1 MNTTSELQSWLPY
14 VIKIRFVIVT
24 FVFAIEFSIRAVVPD
39 PSRPDSIRALGLLV
53 VLWLILNLFF
63 MIYNQI
69 SREYELQAYLQ
80 IISDIAM
87 VTAIVHV
94 TGDIDSNY
102 ISLYLVAII
111 LASMLLPRAKIFL
124 VAAMSFVVMGFLLE
138 LAYLPV
144 LFPQMTRGYPFLR
157 ILATSSMGGEDMT
170 DIQARA
176 FLNSLQVKIFVNFFA
191 FFAVAYLA
199 SYLAESR
206 RKAGEELRDKSGQ
219 VASLQAINELIIQ
232 SMRDG
237 LITTDL
243 QGQIRDVNPTGG
255 AILGLRPS
263 EMGGRLITQIF
274 PNLAA
279 ADPGESSDPNLRRE
293 ITYHH
298 PRGDGRTL
306 AIASSPLVL
315 PEAGTLGYVY
325 SLQDLTEEKKR
336 ESDYRAK
343 DRMATLGR
351 LAAGIA
357 HEIRNPLAS
366 IAGSVKLLQ
375 SLAEL
380 DEDQAKLIDIVSRES
395 ERLNKLVSD
404 FLIYSRDQRFV
415 IEDVDVVPLLE
426 ETLLLIEHHPALSP
440 DTVIERRFPRRP
452 AVARADADKLR
463 QVFWNICD
471 NSLKAMPIGGTLT
484 AEVADTDGPDVKIK
498 LTDTGGGL
506 SDPQLDK
513 IFEPFQA
520 GFPNGTGLG
529 LAIVYQIIQ
538 AHRGSI
544 QVRSAP
550 GKGTQ
555 FMIGIPRTQPASTMN
570 AE

>member
-14 VIKIRFVIVT
+14 VIKIRFVIIT
-24 FVFAIEFSIRAVVPD
+24 FVFAIEFCIRVVVPD
-39 PSRPDSIRALGLLV
+39 PSRPDSIRALGLFV
-53 VLWLILNLFF
+53 ILWLILNLFF
-63 MIYNQI
+63 LIYNQI
-69 SREYELQAYLQ
+69 SREYALQAYLQ
-80 IISDIAM
+80 IFSDIFL

-111 LASMLLPRAKIFL
+111 LASMLLPRGRVFL
-124 VAAMSFVVMGFLLE
+124 VAAVTFVVMGLLLE

-144 LFPQMTRGYPFLR
+144 LFPRAAQDFPFLQA
-157 ILATSSMGGEDMT
+157 LASSSLAGEDMT
-170 DIQARA
+170 GLQARA

-191 FFAVAYLA
+191 FFAVAYLT
-199 SYLAESR
+199 SYLSESR
-206 RKAGEELRDKSGQ
+206 RKTGEELRNKSGQ
-219 VASLQAINELIIQ
+219 IASLQAINENIIQ

-243 QGQIRDVNPTGG
+243 NGKILDVNPTGG

-263 EMGGRLITQIF
+263 ELAGGPISQVF
-274 PNLAA
+274 PDLPTSDS
-279 ADPGESSDPNLRRE
+279 ADASDPNLRRE
-293 ITYHH
+293 INYAH
-298 PRGDGRTL
+298 PKGDGRTL
-306 AIASSPLVL
+306 AVASSPLVL
-315 PEAGTLGYVY
+315 PNTGTIGYVY
-325 SLQDLTEEKKR
+325 SYQDLTEEKKR
-336 ESDYRAK
+336 ESEYRAK

-351 LAAGIA
+351 LAAAIA

-375 SLAEL
+375 SLAQL

-426 ETLLLIEHHPALSP
+426 ETLLLIEHHPGLVP
-440 DTVIERRFPRRP
+440 GTVIERRFPKSP

-471 NSLKAMPIGGTLT
+471 NALKAMPAGGKLS
-484 AEVADTDGPDVKIK
+484 AEILDSRGSEIRIHLADTG
-498 LTDTGGGL
+498 TGL
-506 SDPQLDK
+506 SDSQMEK

-520 GFPNGTGLG
+520 SFTDGTGLG

-555 FMIGIPRTQPASTMN
+555 FLIGIPRSQSS
-570 AE
+570 

>member
-14 VIKIRFVIVT
+14 VIKIRFVIIS
-24 FVFAIEFSIRAVVPD
+24 FVFAIEFSIRVVVPD
-39 PSRPDSIRALGLLV
+39 PSRPDSIRTLGLLV
-53 VLWLILNLFF
+53 IFWYVVNLFF
-63 MIYNQI
+63 LIYNQI
-69 SREYELQAYLQ
+69 SREYDLQAYLQ
-80 IISDIAM
+80 ILSDIFM

-94 TGDIDSNY
+94 TGDVDSNY

-111 LASMLLPRAKIFL
+111 LASMLLPRGRVFL
-124 VAAMSFVVMGFLLE
+124 VAAVSFVIMGLLLE

-144 LFPQMTRGYPFLR
+144 LFPQTAREYTFLR
-157 ILATSSMGGEDMT
+157 FLAASSLAGEDMT
-170 DIQARA
+170 GMQVRA

-191 FFAVAYLA
+191 FFAIAYLA

-206 RKAGEELRDKSGQ
+206 RKTGEELRDKSGQ
-219 VASLQAINELIIQ
+219 IASLQAMNENIIK

-243 QGQIRDVNPTGG
+243 DGRILDVNPTGG
-255 AILGLRPS
+255 AILGLRPRELAS
-263 EMGGRLITQIF
+263 APITEIF
-274 PNLAA
+274 PDLSASETPQA
-279 ADPGESSDPNLRRE
+279 SDPNFRRE
-293 ITYHH
+293 VMYAH
-298 PRGDGRTL
+298 PKGESRTL

-315 PEAGTLGYVY
+315 PSAGTVGYVY
-325 SLQDLTEEKKR
+325 SFQDLTAEKKR
-336 ESDYRAK
+336 DSEYRAK

-351 LAAGIA
+351 LAAAIA

-375 SLAEL
+375 SLAQL
-380 DEDQAKLIDIVSRES
+380 DEDQAKLIDIVIRES

-415 IEDVDVVPLLE
+415 IEDVDIVPLLE
-426 ETLLLIEHHPALSP
+426 ETLLLIEHHPGLVP
-440 DTVIERRFPRRP
+440 GTVIERKFPKRP
-452 AVARADADKLR
+452 AVARADSDKLR

-471 NSLKAMPIGGTLT
+471 NALKAMPSGGKLS
-484 AEVADTDGPDVKIK
+484 AEIMDTGDVEIRIRLADTGM
-498 LTDTGGGL
+498 GL
-506 SDPQLDK
+506 SDAQREK

-520 GFPNGTGLG
+520 GFTNGTGLG

-544 QVRSAP
+544 QVGSGP

-555 FMIGIPRTQPASTMN
+555 FLIGIPRSQRS
-570 AE
+570 

>member
-1 MNTTSELQSWLPY
+1 MNTASDLKSWLPY
-14 VIKIRFVIVT
+14 VIKIRFVIIT
-24 FVFAIEFSIRAVVPD
+24 FVFMIEFAIRAVVPD
-39 PSRPDSIRALGLLV
+39 PSRPDSIRALGLFV
-53 VLWLILNLFF
+53 ILWLILNLFF
-63 MIYNQI
+63 LIYNQI
-69 SREYELQAYLQ
+69 SREYALQAYLQ
-80 IISDIAM
+80 IASDICM

-94 TGDIDSNY
+94 TGDVDSNY

-111 LASMLLPRAKIFL
+111 LASMLLPRGRVFFVPA
-124 VAAMSFVVMGFLLE
+124 VSFVVMGFMLE

-144 LFPQMTRGYPFLR
+144 LFPRTAHDFPVLR
-157 ILATSSMGGEDMT
+157 ILATSALSAEEMT
-170 DIQARA
+170 EGQVRA
-176 FLNSLQVKIFVNFFA
+176 FLTSLQVKIFVNLFA
-191 FFAVAYLA
+191 FFGVAYLA
-199 SYLAESR
+199 SYLAER
-206 RKAGEELRDKSGQ
+206 LRKTGEELRDKSGQ
-219 VASLQAINELIIQ
+219 VGSLQAINENIIK

-243 QGQIRDVNPTGG
+243 NGRILDVNPTGG
-255 AILGLRPS
+255 AILGLRPR
-263 EMGGRLITQIF
+263 ELTGNPITELF
-274 PNLAA
+274 PGLAA
-279 ADPGESSDPNLRRE
+279 ADTPEASDPNTRRE
-293 ITYHH
+293 VTYAH
-298 PRGDGRTL
+298 PKGEGRTL

-315 PEAGTLGYVY
+315 PNEGTVGYVH
-325 SLQDLTEEKKR
+325 SFQDLTEEKKR
-336 ESDYRAK
+336 ESEYRAK

-351 LAAGIA
+351 LAAAIA

-375 SLAEL
+375 SLAQL

-415 IEDVDVVPLLE
+415 IEDVDIVPLLE
-426 ETLLLIEHHPALSP
+426 ETLLLIEHHPGLVPGTA
-440 DTVIERRFPRRP
+440 IERKFPKRP

-471 NSLKAMPIGGTLT
+471 NALKAMPSGGKLT
-484 AEVADTDGPDVKIK
+484 AEILDGEDAAIRVQ
-498 LTDTGGGL
+498 LSDTGTGL
-506 SDPQLDK
+506 GASQREK

-520 GFPNGTGLG
+520 GFINGTGLG

-555 FMIGIPRTQPASTMN
+555 FLIAIPKSQAV
-570 AE
+570 